1 MLHEKKFVSL
11 SNDLLFKEAL
21 THTDNRDKLIY
32 FLSCFTDFKKEYL
45 ESVNLIVQYESIFT
59 KTKLNDKAYRGD
71 VVIKFA
77 NFRINLECYSTF
89 NEQSFNKSTS
99 YIMRIFSTQK
109 DRGKKSNYLESII
122 QLNFIDKV
130 NYSFDP
136 NIISTYGLVNL
147 SNIEDKKLSD
157 KFIIKY
163 FRLDKA
169 RMLDYNKDDKVL
181 LWLKFI
187 GAESNEERSKI
198 AEGDDALMALNEWI
212 DEYVNDLHTQEVFGK
227 WAEEIAEEKKATEI
241 AQNLCKLN
249 YPLENISKAT
259 GISLE
264 ELKKIKNELKEMKP

>member
-1 MLHEKKFVSL
+1 MLQEKKFVSL